1 MSRGKFSRALK
12 RSICIE
18 YMQSGMSRKEIAL
31 KYNLPSTNLLSAWIQ
46 SCLSPLEIHEKCA
59 SLPRETVE
67 KDEDM
72 AKKVVQESVDQTALI
87 EAQRKQ
93 IEKLEKQLKFSQD
106 KVLALNTLIDV
117 IEEQGIK
124 VRKKAG
130 VNVDAVKQI
139 RQMDPGIGYYKLWL
153 MSKRMFLCDWVPGR
167 DAFLQLMRDFQLMQ
181 KRPKPRHTTNSN
193 HRFRMYKNLIRGF
206 VPTRPN
212 QLWVSDITYIDLVD
226 DCCYLHLVTDA
237 YSHKIVG
244 WCLSDTLE
252 AEHTLEALRMAI
264 SQATADELRGLIH
277 HSDRGVQYCCNAYTD
292 ELKKYGIKISMT
304 EDYKPTDNAI
314 AERVNG
320 ILKTEV
326 IYHEKR
332 FKTYQ
337 DALERIS
344 GFIAF
349 YNDTRPHSSI
359 GMKTPSEVHQEQ
371 GPQRIMWKTAKELSG
386 AVCPLPQGTP

>member
-1 MSRGKFSRALK
+1 MR
-12 RSICIE
+12 I
-18 YMQSGMSRKEIAL
+18 
-31 KYNLPSTNLLSAWIQ
+31 
-46 SCLSPLEIHEKCA
+46 
-59 SLPRETVE
+59 
-67 KDEDM
+67 
-72 AKKVVQESVDQTALI
+72 
-87 EAQRKQ
+87 
-93 IEKLEKQLKFSQD
+93 
-106 KVLALNTLIDV
+106 
-117 IEEQGIK
+117 
-124 VRKKAG
+124 
-130 VNVDAVKQI
+130 VDAVKQI

-167 DAFLQLMRDFQLMQ
+167 DAFLQLLRDFRLTQ

-193 HRFRMYKNLIRGF
+193 HRYHKYKNLIRGF

-244 WCLSDTLE
+244 WCLSETLE

-264 SQATADELRGLIH
+264 SQATADELKGLIH

-304 EDYKPTDNAI
+304 EDYK
-314 AERVNG
+314 
-320 ILKTEV
+320 
-326 IYHEKR
+326 IYREKR
-332 FKTYQ
+332 FKTYH

-359 GMKTPSEVHQEQ
+359 GMKAPSEAHQEQ
-371 GPQRIMWKTAKELSG
+371 GPQRVMWKPARELSG